1 MSSAPFFCP
10 WDLSRQS
17 ILFCSF
23 QKSKDYIST
32 RLPHPSRHF
41 SAICGYPAGRAAGR
55 RRARSASEAY
65 RTARQFEA
73 WVRLGQPRSGRRPR
87 PLGGETHGVGQAF
100 GDRQTTKGGPP
111 SKYQYGGPSG
121 DFGAGHPPTE
131 RRGHGRAGHGR
142 HVHLRGLR
150 RELEAELAQ
159 QRVQRRVR
167 SAGAAWNN
175 LQERLPLRP
184 GPRLHI
190 RRGGERSEW

>member
-23 QKSKDYIST
+23 SCLHRFQKSKDCIST

-55 RRARSASEAY
+55 ADGRTLRERGLSHGTAVRSLG
-65 RTARQFEA
+65 
-73 WVRLGQPRSGRRPR
+73 RLGQPRSGRRPP

-111 SKYQYGGPSG
+111 SKYQYGGPSS
-121 DFGAGHPPTE
+121 DFGAGHPPSE

-150 RELEAELAQ
+150 RELEAELAKQ
-159 QRVQRRVR
+159 
-167 SAGAAWNN
+167 
-175 LQERLPLRP
+175 
-184 GPRLHI
+184 
-190 RRGGERSEW
+190 

>member
-1 MSSAPFFCP
+1 MESTTIGGRRWGDACPRPLFFVPGISPANRSYFARFPFFA
-10 WDLSRQS
+10 
-17 ILFCSF
+17 SF
-23 QKSKDYIST
+23 QKSKDCIST

-73 WVRLGQPRSGRRPR
+73 WVRLGQPRSGRRPP

-111 SKYQYGGPSG
+111 SKYQYGGPSS
-121 DFGAGHPPTE
+121 DFGAGHPPSE

-150 RELEAELAQ
+150 RELEAELAKQ
-159 QRVQRRVR
+159 
-167 SAGAAWNN
+167 
-175 LQERLPLRP
+175 
-184 GPRLHI
+184 
-190 RRGGERSEW
+190 